1 MDFMRGKTI
10 RVPEELRRETASG
23 GSPLVRVTGLEPAHL
38 TAQEP
43 KDTATPLERTFSYLT
58 KPIIARIS
66 AVVKWFLIISE
77 DSNVQCYKFSY
88 DNYHQKFI
96 CAMLRHLWLCVL
108 SHRQ

>member
-1 MDFMRGKTI
+1 M
-10 RVPEELRRETASG
+10 
-23 GSPLVRVTGLEPAHL
+23 VRMTGLEPAHL
-38 TAQEP
+38 SVLEP
-43 KDTATPLERTFSYLT
+43 NGSATSLEQTFSYLT